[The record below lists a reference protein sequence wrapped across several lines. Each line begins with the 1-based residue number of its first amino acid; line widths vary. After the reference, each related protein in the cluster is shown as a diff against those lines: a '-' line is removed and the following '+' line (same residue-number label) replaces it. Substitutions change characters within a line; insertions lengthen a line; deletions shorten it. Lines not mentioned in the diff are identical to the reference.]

1 MFKKIRL
8 LGLAVLAAGFVG
20 ASLPAQALPL
30 FDNVVDNV
38 SSVGNPQIGVLE
50 LGEEAYVDRDYE
62 YTKIPTALR
71 GLERIVT
78 ANSAKGI
85 DNFKLTFD
93 VTVDATL
100 YLIVDDR
107 LYPKDD
113 PFEGNPDWI
122 AGGGWVLDPNYP
134 GSAIET
140 DDTDYDIYTKN
151 VTAGTHMTLGHDN
164 GSVSFYMVA
173 GKALPVPDLPAPTAA
188 MPEPTGAALFGVGA
202 LIMARVVRRG
212 RKA

>member
-1 MFKKIRL
+1 MFMQVKL
-8 LGLAVLAAGFVG
+8 LSLAVLVAGFFAVSG
-20 ASLPAQALPL
+20 PAQALPL
-30 FDNVVDNV
+30 FTNVHDNV
-38 SSVGNPQIGVLE
+38 SSVGNPEIGLLVL
-50 LGEEAYVDRDYE
+50 GADAYVDRDYE
-62 YTKIPTALR
+62 YTKIPTDLR

-85 DNFKLTFD
+85 NNFKLTFD

-107 LYPKDD
+107 LYPMND

-140 DDTDYDIYTKN
+140 DDTDYDIYTKD
-151 VTAGTHMTLGHDN
+151 VAAGTHMTLGHDN
-164 GSVSFYMVA
+164 GSVSFYGVA
-173 GKALPVPDLPAPTAA
+173 GKALPQPDPPAPTAH
-188 MPEPTGAALFGVGA
+188 MPEPTGAALFGIGA
-202 LIMARVVRRG
+202 LVMARVVRRG